1 MAYFLGCDVSKLK
14 LDLCL
19 VDEHGKQVWA
29 DQVAND
35 EADIAAF
42 LLSVSGNYSDITLVA
57 EATGC
62 FHLPFAETA
71 YALGLT
77 CLVYNPLITKQQI
90 KATVRGKKTDKTD
103 ALMIARVGMRGE
115 GRPYTPEAYLTT
127 KYYARG
133 MQRLGQFSGAL
144 TLYERHI
151 EHLLGD
157 ALSPDVVAA
166 LGGVKEAFNQAR
178 KCVGREMA
186 SASPDELSRRLQT
199 IPGVGPIV
207 AASVIGEIQDI
218 RRFRSSKQLIAY
230 AGLDPKIKQSGHT
243 LNSTGRLTKRGSS
256 YLRHSVFIAASVARQ
271 HDPEFK
277 ALYDKKRAEGKSYT
291 VAVCV
296 VARKM
301 LTVIRA
307 VWLNDAGYDST
318 RTRTSE

>member
-1 MAYFLGCDVSKLK
+1 MAYFLGCDVSKRK

-19 VDEHGKQVWA
+19 EDGHGRQVWA

-35 EADIAAF
+35 EPDIAAF
-42 LLSVSGNYSDITLVA
+42 LLSVTGNYSDITLVV

-71 YALGLT
+71 YALGLIS
-77 CLVYNPLITKQQI
+77 LVYKPLITKQQI

-103 ALMIARVGMRGE
+103 ALMIARLGMRGE
-115 GRPYTPEAYLTT
+115 GRPYAPELYLTT

-151 EHLLGD
+151 EQLLGD
-157 ALSPDVVAA
+157 ELSPDIVAT
-166 LGGVKEAFNQAR
+166 LGNVRSAFNLAR
-178 KCVGREMA
+178 KSISREMTA
-186 SASPDELSRRLQT
+186 SSPEELSKRLQT

-207 AASVIGEIQDI
+207 AASVIGEIQDMK
-218 RRFRSSKQLIAY
+218 RFRSSKQLIAY

-256 YLRHSVFIAASVARQ
+256 YLRHIVFIAASAARQ
-271 HDPEFK
+271 HDPSFK

-296 VARKM
+296 VTRKM
-301 LTVIRA
+301 LGVIRS
-307 VWLNDAGYDST
+307 VWVNETNYTAEAWSD
-318 RTRTSE
+318 

>member
-1 MAYFLGCDVSKLK
+1 MAYFLGCDVSKRK

-19 VDEHGKQVWA
+19 IDGHGRQVWA
-29 DQVAND
+29 DTGVNE

-42 LLSVSGNYSDITLVA
+42 LLSTASNYSDLTCVV
-57 EATGC
+57 EATSC

-71 YALGLT
+71 HALGLV

-103 ALMIARVGMRGE
+103 ALMIARLGMRGE
-115 GRPYTPEAYLTT
+115 GRPYTPESYLTT

-144 TLYERHI
+144 SLYERHI

-157 ALSPDVVAA
+157 ELHPDVVVA
-166 LGGVKEAFNQAR
+166 LDGVRAAFNAAR
-178 KCVGREMA
+178 RCVGRQMVA
-186 SASPDELSRRLQT
+186 GSPDELSKRLQT

-207 AASVIGEIQDI
+207 AASVIGEIQDMK
-218 RRFRSSKQLIAY
+218 RFLTSKQLIAF

-256 YLRHSVFIAASVARQ
+256 YLRHSVFIAASVARR
-271 HDPEFK
+271 HDPTFM

-296 VARKM
+296 VARKNSHR
-301 LTVIRA
+301 V
-307 VWLNDAGYDST
+307 
-318 RTRTSE
+318 TSGMAK